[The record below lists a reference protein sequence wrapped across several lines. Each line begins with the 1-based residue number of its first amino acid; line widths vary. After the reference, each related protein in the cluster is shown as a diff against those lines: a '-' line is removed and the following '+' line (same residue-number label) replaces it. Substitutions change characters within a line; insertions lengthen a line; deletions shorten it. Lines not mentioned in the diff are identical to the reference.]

1 MNDYERRRRERIRR
15 REQEQRR
22 KREPLFKRLR
32 AGLANAINKAGTLN
46 IVLLLVFGF
55 FLFFN
60 YQMLQLF
67 RTYGTIPE
75 TYACAVVAATIGEC
89 GICGW
94 IRTNKDRKREH
105 DWQQEEEQQRRKDAP
120 AQEPEDT
127 DTTHIQEVDNG

>member
-1 MNDYERRRRERIRR
+1 MDDYERRRRERIRR

-105 DWQQEEEQQRRKDAP
+105 DWQQEEEQRRRKDAP
-120 AQEPEDT
+120 VQEPEDT
-127 DTTHIQEVDNG
+127 DTIQEVENG

>member
-1 MNDYERRRRERIRR
+1 MDDYERRRRERIRR

-32 AGLANAINKAGTLN
+32 AGLANAINRAGTLN

-105 DWQQEEEQQRRKDAP
+105 DWQQEEEQRRRKDAP

-127 DTTHIQEVDNG
+127 DTIQEVENG

>member
-1 MNDYERRRRERIRR
+1 MDDYERRRRERIRR

-105 DWQQEEEQQRRKDAP
+105 DWQQQEEEQRRHKDAP

-127 DTTHIQEVDNG
+127 DTIQEVENG

>member
-1 MNDYERRRRERIRR
+1 MDDYERRRRERIRR

-127 DTTHIQEVDNG
+127 DTIQEVENG

>member
-1 MNDYERRRRERIRR
+1 M
-15 REQEQRR
+15 
-22 KREPLFKRLR
+22 
-32 AGLANAINKAGTLN
+32 
-46 IVLLLVFGF
+46 LLVFGF

-105 DWQQEEEQQRRKDAP
+105 DWQQEEEQRRRKDAP

-127 DTTHIQEVDNG
+127 DTIQEVDNG

>member
-1 MNDYERRRRERIRR
+1 MDDYERRRRERIRR

-32 AGLANAINKAGTLN
+32 AELANAINKAGTLN

>member
-1 MNDYERRRRERIRR
+1 MDEYEQRRRERLRR
-15 REQEQRR
+15 RELERR
-22 KREPLFKRLR
+22 KKEPSIKRLR
-32 AGLANAINKAGTLN
+32 AGLANAIKRAGTLN

-60 YQMLQLF
+60 YQMLELF
-67 RTYGTIPE
+67 RSYGTIPE

-105 DWQQEEEQQRRKDAP
+105 DWQQEEEKQRHTDP
-120 AQEPEDT
+120 ADRPEDT
-127 DTTHIQEVDNG
+127 VQEVENG

>member
-1 MNDYERRRRERIRR
+1 MDDYERRRRERIRR
-15 REQEQRR
+15 REQEQCR

-105 DWQQEEEQQRRKDAP
+105 DWQQEEEQRRRKDAP

-127 DTTHIQEVDNG
+127 DTIQEVENG

>member
-1 MNDYERRRRERIRR
+1 MDDYERRRRERIRR
-15 REQEQRR
+15 REQEKRR

-105 DWQQEEEQQRRKDAP
+105 DWQQEEEQRRRKDAP

-127 DTTHIQEVDNG
+127 DTIQEVENG

>member
-1 MNDYERRRRERIRR
+1 MDDYERRRRERIRR

-105 DWQQEEEQQRRKDAP
+105 DWQQEEQRRHKDAP

-127 DTTHIQEVDNG
+127 DTIQEVENG

>member
-1 MNDYERRRRERIRR
+1 MDDYERRRRERIRR

-105 DWQQEEEQQRRKDAP
+105 DWQQEEEQRRRKDAP

>member
-1 MNDYERRRRERIRR
+1 MDDYERRRRERIRR

-105 DWQQEEEQQRRKDAP
+105 DWQQEEEQRRRKDAP

-127 DTTHIQEVDNG
+127 DTIQEVENG